1 MLTAVTTSPSV
12 AAAAVAERLN
22 AARVAV
28 LFGVAPTAYA
38 ATLAVGALLAA
49 ILWEPAAS
57 GRLIAWFAGL
67 AAVTA
72 ARAFLH
78 VAYRRAPSR
87 FGPARWEAAFALGAF
102 AGGVMWA
109 VPPLV
114 FFPEDDP
121 LAQMA
126 LIVAVGGMVIGAAAV
141 YAASTAA
148 FFGYAALPVLAVLAQ
163 LALQP
168 GRTYQLLALLALV
181 FGAAMVRVYR
191 NMQRAIL
198 DHLAARV
205 ENEELLARVAA
216 SEARLR
222 DAIES
227 FPEGIAVYD
236 RADRLVVCNPAY
248 AALYGGGKSA
258 AELAG
263 TPYRTIAENAWRTE
277 EVPPEYEGRFDD
289 WLAERLARRANGAGA
304 VRHYRTRDG
313 RALQGRFVRSRGGAI
328 VSAFAEVTEL
338 HRAQEAYRRLLAEEN
353 LILDTLPVGV
363 AFLAERAIVR
373 CNRRL
378 EQMLGYGPGELLG
391 ASTRRLYPSEEAWRR
406 AGAGYARLRGGELL
420 ESEAELARKD
430 GSRLWCRLMT
440 RALDPERPERS
451 AIVALADVSEARAAA
466 EALRASE
473 AMYRNL
479 VETSNDLIWSMD
491 AAGCWTYLNPAAAQR
506 IYGMRPEELIGR
518 DFREL
523 TAEPL
528 RGRDWAVMQR
538 VFAGEP
544 VFDHQTRHLRRDGRP
559 VDLAFNAVGLRD
571 AAGAVIGATG
581 TARDITRE
589 KQTMAA
595 LHESVEKL
603 RLAVEAADLVYWE
616 WDRASDRLHWGS
628 RPLAPAGADAGQVT
642 RWSEYRDRVH
652 PEDRERYLAA
662 VAAAWESPG
671 ACESEYR
678 IVGRDGRVTWIASR
692 GRTVADASGRPY
704 RMIGVS
710 QDITERKRQEEHARY
725 LAHHDT
731 LTGLPNRR
739 LLEDRLR
746 QALYTAERRGESVAV
761 MMIDLDNFKQVND
774 ALGHRAGDA
783 VLMEA
788 ARRVGACVRR
798 ADTLARHGG
807 DEFVVVVAGARA
819 PEDARIVAEKI
830 LRALEAPFAVEGREF
845 AIGASIGVSVFPGDA
860 GDGEAL
866 LRNADAAM
874 YRAKQSGRRA
884 CLFYGR

>member
-1 MLTAVTTSPSV
+1 MP
-12 AAAAVAERLN
+12 ERVH
-22 AARVAV
+22 AARVRA
-28 LFGVAPTAYA
+28 LFDVAPTVYVTSLA
-38 ATLAVGALLAA
+38 AGALLVA
-49 ILWEPAAS
+49 ILWDAA
-57 GRLIAWFAGL
+57 FARPLRGWLAAL

-72 ARAFLH
+72 ARIVLH
-78 VAYRRAPSR
+78 IAYRRTPGR
-87 FGPARWEAAFALGAF
+87 FRPQRWEAAFALGAF
-102 AGGVMWA
+102 AAGAVWA
-109 VPPLV
+109 GAPFL

-121 LAQMA
+121 LVQMA
-126 LIVAVGGMVIGAAAV
+126 LLVVVVGSVIGAAGV

-148 FFGYAALPVLAVLAQ
+148 FLGYATLPMLAVLTQ

-181 FGAAMVRVYR
+181 FAAAMIRVHR
-191 NMQRAIL
+191 GMRRAVL
-198 DHLAARV
+198 DQLAAHV

-227 FPEGIAVYD
+227 HPEGIAVFD
-236 RADRLVVCNPAY
+236 PADRLIMCSEAY
-248 AALYGGGKSA
+248 AAVYGGGKSA
-258 AELAG
+258 AELIGA
-263 TPYRTIAENAWRTE
+263 TYREIAQNAWHGE
-277 EVPPEYEGRFDD
+277 ELPPEYEGRFDD
-289 WLAERLARRANGAGA
+289 WLAERLARRASAAGA

-313 RALQGRFVRSRGGAI
+313 RALQGRFVRSRGGGI
-328 VSAFAEVTEL
+328 VSVFTDVTEL
-338 HRAQEAYRRLLAEEN
+338 ARAQEAYRRVLAEEN

-363 AFLAERAIVR
+363 AFLSERTIVR

-378 EQMLGYGPGELLG
+378 EQMLGYENGELQG
-391 ASTRRLYPSEEAWRR
+391 ASSRRLYPSEEAWRR
-406 AGAGYARLRGGELL
+406 AGAGYARMRGGELL
-420 ESEAELARKD
+420 EGEVELARKD
-430 GSRLWCRLMT
+430 GSRLWCRLTT

-451 AIVALADVSEARAAA
+451 AIVAFTDVSDARAAA
-466 EALRASE
+466 KALRASE

-491 AAGCWTYLNPAAAQR
+491 TAGRWTYVNPAAAQR
-506 IYGMRPEELIGR
+506 IYGLPAEELVGR
-518 DFREL
+518 DFREV
-523 TAEPL
+523 TVEPL
-528 RGRDWAVMQR
+528 RSRDWAVFQR
-538 VFAGEP
+538 VLAGEP
-544 VFDHQTRHLRRDGRP
+544 VFDHQTRHLHRDGSP
-559 VDLAFNAVGLRD
+559 VDLAVNAVALRD
-571 AAGAVIGATG
+571 AGGAVIGATG

-603 RLAVEAADLVYWE
+603 RLAMELADLVYWE
-616 WDRASDRLHWGS
+616 WDRDSDSLQWGS
-628 RPLAPAGADAGQVT
+628 RPLALTGADAGHVT
-642 RWSEYRDRVH
+642 RWSDYRDLVH

-662 VAAAWESPG
+662 VAAAWETPG
-671 ACESEYR
+671 ACASEYR
-678 IVGRDGRVTWIASR
+678 VVGRDGRVTWIASR
-692 GRTVADASGRPY
+692 GRTIADASGRPY

-746 QALYTAERRGESVAV
+746 QALYVAERRGESVAV

-783 VLMEA
+783 VLIEA
-788 ARRVGACVRR
+788 AHRVLACVRR

-819 PEDARIVAEKI
+819 AEEARIVAQKI
-830 LRALEAPFAVEGREF
+830 LGELAAPFTVEGREF

-860 GDGEAL
+860 GDAEAL
-866 LRNADAAM
+866 LRNADVAM

-884 CLFYGR
+884 CAFYRG

>member
-1 MLTAVTTSPSV
+1 MTVSHSP
-12 AAAAVAERLN
+12 AAAAPERLD

-28 LFGVAPTAYA
+28 LFGVAHTAYA
-38 ATLAVGALLAA
+38 ATLVVGALLVA
-49 ILWEPAAS
+49 ILWPSVGS
-57 GRLIAWFAGL
+57 GRLIAWL
-67 AAVTA
+67 AVLAVVTA

-78 VAYRRAPSR
+78 LAYRRAPLR
-87 FGPARWEAAFALGAF
+87 FSPARWEAAFALGAF
-102 AGGVMWA
+102 AGGLMWA

-163 LALQP
+163 VALQP
-168 GRTYQLLALLALV
+168 GRTYQLLALLALA
-181 FGAAMVRVYR
+181 FGAAMVRVHR
-191 NMQRAIL
+191 VMQRAIL

-236 RADRLVVCNPAY
+236 ADDRLLVCNETY
-248 AALYGGGKSA
+248 AALYGGGKA
-258 AELAG
+258 AVALVG
-263 TPYRTIAENAWRTE
+263 TPYREIAQNAWRSE
-277 EVPPEYEGRFDD
+277 EVSPEYEGRFDD
-289 WLAERLARRANGAGA
+289 WLAERLARRASGAGA
-304 VRHYRTRDG
+304 ARHYRARDG
-313 RALQGRFVRSRGGAI
+313 RALQGRIVRSRGGAI
-328 VSAFAEVTEL
+328 VSVFTDVTEL
-338 HRAQEAYRRLLAEEN
+338 NRAQDAYRRLLAEEN

-363 AFLAERAIVR
+363 AFVSERTIVR

-378 EQMLGYGPGELLG
+378 EQMLGYASGELQG
-391 ASTRRLYPSEEAWRR
+391 ASARRLYPSEEAWRR
-406 AGAGYARLRGGELL
+406 AGAGYARMRDGALL
-420 ESEAELARKD
+420 EGEVELARKD
-430 GSRLWCRLMT
+430 GSRLWCRLVT
-440 RALDPERPERS
+440 RAVDPDRPERS
-451 AIVALADVSEARAAA
+451 AIVAFTDVSDARAAA

-479 VETSNDLIWSMD
+479 VETSNDLVWSMD
-491 AAGCWTYLNPAAAQR
+491 AAGRLTYVNPSAAQR
-506 IYGMRPEELIGR
+506 IYGLRAEELIGR

-523 TAEPL
+523 TVGPL
-528 RGRDWAVMQR
+528 RSRDWAVFRR
-538 VFAGEP
+538 VFAGEA
-544 VFDHQTRHLRRDGRP
+544 VFDHQTRHLRRDGSL
-559 VDLAFNAVGLRD
+559 VDLAFNAVPLRD

-581 TARDITRE
+581 IARDITRE
-589 KQTMAA
+589 KQTTAA

-616 WDRASDRLHWGS
+616 WDRDSDRLHWGT
-628 RPLAPAGADAGQVT
+628 RPLAPAGADIGRVT
-642 RWSEYRDRVH
+642 SWSEYRELVH

-662 VAAAWESPG
+662 VAAAWDSPG
-671 ACESEYR
+671 TCENEYR

-692 GRTVADASGRPY
+692 GRTIADASGRPY

-710 QDITERKRQEEHARY
+710 QDITERKRQEEDARY

-788 ARRVGACVRR
+788 ARRVLACVRR

-845 AIGASIGVSVFPGDA
+845 AIGASIGVSVFPADA
-860 GDGEAL
+860 GEGEAL
-866 LRNADAAM
+866 LRNADVAM

-884 CLFYGR
+884 CMFYDR